1 MTDQL
6 MHVKINENNIV
17 TAVAYLNRDESKN
30 GYIIIRNGIGVD
42 LGYVYDPTSQ
52 TFTPPEPL
60 PEPEP
65 TPTIEQRLEAI
76 EMTSAHTQIQVDYV
90 AFLTEILAMPK

>member
-1 MTDQL
+1 MADQL

-52 TFTPPEPL
+52 TFTPPEPQ
-60 PEPEP
+60 PEPQP
-65 TPTIEQRLEAI
+65 TESELTQAQILLNTEMLLIYKEI
-76 EMTSAHTQIQVDYV
+76 EMELV
-90 AFLTEILAMPK
+90 